1 MAENIT
7 DIANNGLSSFSL
19 THIRSKNIA
28 EHVVNI
34 PGWSLHYNQFT
45 QGKFNGQL
53 TVLEL
58 EGVQL
63 IRERTTQALLKEGQ
77 AVKNQLFTFPL
88 YTPSD
93 AFYCAGHHIHRES
106 LLVAQSNSLPELRAP
121 EAVDLLLIS
130 VERACFPTIFDDF
143 DERTL
148 RAPRLFPLVNH
159 DNLLRWRI
167 LSDSLEVN
175 ESNNSNPSLLTFAA
189 VRQAIKD
196 TILIYIS
203 EMIEPDSAI
212 ALTYN
217 AKKRIVDR
225 AREYMIAHCDSPPSI
240 LDVCKYAGASRR
252 KLQYCFQET
261 LGINP
266 ISYLRVLRLNGAHHD
281 LLEGAITV
289 QDTACRWGF
298 WHLSRFAKDYR
309 QLFGENPS
317 TTLNRAGNNFAKS
330 G

>member
-45 QGKFNGQL
+45 QGKFDGQL

-217 AKKRIVDR
+217 AKNALLIV
-225 AREYMIAHCDSPPSI
+225 
-240 LDVCKYAGASRR
+240 LVN
-252 KLQYCFQET
+252 T
-261 LGINP
+261 
-266 ISYLRVLRLNGAHHD
+266 
-281 LLEGAITV
+281 
-289 QDTACRWGF
+289 
-298 WHLSRFAKDYR
+298 
-309 QLFGENPS
+309 
-317 TTLNRAGNNFAKS
+317 
-330 G
+330 